1 MRPVLNNPTSAGFKR
16 EISNPNPITTHG
28 QTNQRASGP
37 ATMQNRVPS
46 NLLGFWVNFPTKVA
60 TKVLDTHQALAFFD
74 PDLRERWPHPID
86 EQQKRRSISIHS
98 SAQNL
103 PTHLINAHYDNS
115 PRTHLYIFLRE
126 SEDPTPPVDFTPYF
140 MSLLQN
146 RPSITTIA
154 LRIKLSHP
162 LYDAMMTVLQSLDS
176 TRMVTLDVELNSPG
190 SPEQASQIAL
200 IKTLKRLELSFD
212 GSYTNDSQHSDQK
225 AWGLDIWM
233 SALAAHDNLA
243 ELALDSIEQT
253 YLGQKFS
260 DALKNTRSV
269 KKLQINFDHN
279 TQDQARLICE
289 GLIKNNSVRELDL
302 QLDTIDLESICN
314 VLRKNSTLEKLCLY
328 LPELYQVVE
337 SNPDDEDI
345 EAAKAAVEAILRSLI
360 CNTTLRA
367 FDFVD
372 FYKNSTYAVQAW
384 PELSSLGHWL
394 TQLMQ
399 RNDLHFRVL
408 NDAGTWIY
416 HSDWHQPIN
425 QFAVDDKGAAQ
436 PYIPREI
443 AEQIAKAVV
452 LMLRPAEASR
462 ILRALRVWDV
472 PRIVEA
478 GEDQ

>member
-1 MRPVLNNPTSAGFKR
+1 V
-16 EISNPNPITTHG
+16 
-28 QTNQRASGP
+28 
-37 ATMQNRVPS
+37 
-46 NLLGFWVNFPTKVA
+46 
-60 TKVLDTHQALAFFD
+60 
-74 PDLRERWPHPID
+74 
-86 EQQKRRSISIHS
+86 
-98 SAQNL
+98 
-103 PTHLINAHYDNS
+103 
-115 PRTHLYIFLRE
+115 
-126 SEDPTPPVDFTPYF
+126 
-140 MSLLQN
+140 
-146 RPSITTIA
+146 
-154 LRIKLSHP
+154 
-162 LYDAMMTVLQSLDS
+162 
-176 TRMVTLDVELNSPG
+176 
-190 SPEQASQIAL
+190 SQIAL

-225 AWGLDIWM
+225 AWDLDIWM

-260 DALKNTRSV
+260 DALKNTRSI
-269 KKLQINFDHN
+269 KQLQINFDNN

-302 QLDTIDLESICN
+302 QLDTIDLESMCN
-314 VLRKNSTLEKLCLY
+314 FLRKNSTLEKLSLY

-337 SNPDDEDI
+337 SNADEEDI
-345 EAAKAAVEAILRSLI
+345 EAARAAVESILHSLI
-360 CNTTLRA
+360 CNTALRE
-367 FDFVD
+367 FEFFD
-372 FYKNSTYAVQAW
+372 FYKDSTYAVQGW